1 MLIAIIM
8 MYSPPCRSVWA
19 TCALRVHR
27 MAAPLWEILSQEWR
41 RGSDDERTPWWE
53 RTYLQELIKPVQVK
67 ENGPGLAPARIAA
80 PGRVPARERP
90 AKQRR
95 PSQEARARD
104 ALVED

>member
-1 MLIAIIM
+1 
-8 MYSPPCRSVWA
+8 
-19 TCALRVHR
+19 
-27 MAAPLWEILSQEWR
+27 MAAPLWEILSREWL
-41 RGSDDERTPWWE
+41 RGPEDERTPWWE
-53 RTYLQELIKPVQVK
+53 RTFLQSLIKPVQTN